1 MLSIITRKEAAS
13 KCNTIFRDIDNV
25 KLLWTD
31 YEDTYYIVNLLK
43 NSKNILEIGTHR
55 GFTTNNIAVNTEG
68 RITTVDICK
77 DMELHLKFQN
87 NEILSREEVGN
98 AITAQNVNS
107 VIEHS
112 DIFFARYIK
121 EGLKFDGIFIDG
133 DHSYEQVKKD
143 TENALKCCTPGG
155 IIVWHDVYNKEGA
168 DVKTMAQPNN
178 MGVNQVLEEL
188 DIEVFKIE
196 KSWVGFTICQQNI
209 N

>member
-1 MLSIITRKEAAS
+1 MLSIITRKEAAD
-13 KCNTIFRDIDNV
+13 KCKTIFKDIICH

-55 GFTTNNIAVNTEG
+55 GFTTNNIALNTEG

-77 DMELHLKFQN
+77 DMEPNLKFQN
-87 NEILSREEVGN
+87 NEILTRDEVGD
-98 AITAQNVNS
+98 AITARNVNS

-112 DIFFARYIK
+112 DLFFARYIK

-143 TENALKCCTPGG
+143 TENALKCCSSGG
-155 IIVWHDVYNKEGA
+155 IIVWHDVYNEAGT
-168 DVKTMAQPNN
+168 DTKTLAQPNN
-178 MGVNQVLEEL
+178 MGVNKVLEEL
-188 DIEVFKIE
+188 EIEAFKIDR
-196 KSWVGFTICQQNI
+196 SWVGFAIC
-209 N
+209 